1 MLVKFHHLF
10 LFSEIKWGNN
20 AALNKPPEVSS
31 VYLALNS
38 YWGAHYATDGIL
50 QTGRPFFHS
59 GFEATPW
66 IMIDLQQISHI
77 IFIRVYNR
85 GDGDGM

>member
-1 MLVKFHHLF
+1 M
-10 LFSEIKWGNN
+10 
-20 AALNKPPEVSS
+20 NKHPVVSS
-31 VYLALNS
+31 VYGMIIS
-38 YWGAHYATDGIL
+38 SWGAHYATDGIL
-50 QTGRPFFHS
+50 QTGTTFFHS
-59 GFEATPW
+59 DFEATPW

>member
-1 MLVKFHHLF
+1 M
-10 LFSEIKWGNN
+10 
-20 AALNKPPEVSS
+20 NKHPVVSS
-31 VYLALNS
+31 VFGAMHS
-38 YWGAHYATDGIL
+38 SWGAHYATDGIL

-59 GFEATPW
+59 DFEATPW

-85 GDGDGM
+85 GDGGGI